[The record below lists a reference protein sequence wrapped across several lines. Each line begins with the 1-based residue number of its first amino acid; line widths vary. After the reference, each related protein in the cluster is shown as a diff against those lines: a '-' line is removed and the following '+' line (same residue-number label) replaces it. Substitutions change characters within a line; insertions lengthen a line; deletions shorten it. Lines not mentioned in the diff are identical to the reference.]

1 MQTETE
7 IVLANLDWLVYCQ
20 GMRLDYGARAVLT
33 AESEVAYTLDDL
45 AVPGLTPA
53 TKDMAGRLP
62 MVTCTAAITAP
73 ARITPNGDY
82 DGVLEIGPE

>member
-33 AESEVAYTLDDL
+33 AESEVAYVLDDL

-53 TKDMAGRLP
+53 SAGMAGRLP
-62 MVTCTAAITAP
+62 IAMCTAAITAP
-73 ARITPNGDY
+73 AQITPKPDY
-82 DGVLEIGPE
+82 DGVLGD